1 MKFEV
6 EEISSTRRKLA
17 IEIPAERV
25 ATEFERAFREI
36 ARRATI
42 RGFRPGKAPRG
53 VIERQFG
60 DEIRNEV
67 LSSLV
72 REGFSAAVDESKTEM
87 VSQPELD
94 IGTFDPKEALKFSAT
109 VDVLPPMPEVDTAGF
124 KITRPRVAI
133 TDEDIDKVLE
143 QLRMRHGELVPVEG
157 RSELAR
163 GDFATIS
170 ISAESD
176 GEPVPGL
183 QVESATVEVAGG
195 QLPEVIEER
204 LAIARLGET
213 FTVEGPPP
221 DGAPPELKDKQL
233 RYTVTA
239 SAIQERRLPALDD
252 EFAKDHG
259 DCETLGELRTRIREQ
274 LEREG
279 NRRADLAARES
290 LIDELVKRSPIDVPE
305 TFVARRIDALLREF
319 LMELGARGLQLSGP
333 EHETEA
339 REKLRPRAEREVRR
353 DLLLDVVGRQLDV
366 RVTDEEL
373 AEQIGN
379 IVASGGKHAD
389 RLREHYAHD
398 HARDAVR
405 TEMTRGRTLEQLVA
419 RADVTEV
426 DAREATS
433 GKE

>member
-60 DEIRNEV
+60 EEIRNEV

-72 REGFSAAVDESKTEM
+72 REGFSTAVDESKIEM

-94 IGTFDPKEALKFSAT
+94 IGTFDPKEALTFSAT
-109 VDVLPPMPEVDTAGF
+109 VDVLPPMPEVDTTGF

-133 TDEDIDKVLE
+133 TDEDVDKVLE

-157 RSELAR
+157 RTELAR
-163 GDFATIS
+163 GDFATIH
-170 ISAESD
+170 IEAESD

-195 QLPEVIEER
+195 QLPAVIEER
-204 LAIARLGET
+204 LALARVGET

-221 DGAPPELKDKQL
+221 DGAPPELHDKQL
-233 RYTVTA
+233 RYTVA
-239 SAIQERRLPALDD
+239 VNAIQERRLPALDD

-259 DCETLGELRTRIREQ
+259 DCDTLAELRTRIHEQ

-279 NRRADLAARES
+279 NRRADLVARES

-305 TFVARRIDALLREF
+305 SFVARRIDGLLREF

-405 TEMTRGRTLEQLVA
+405 TEMTRGRTLEQLVS

-426 DAREATS
+426 DARDATS

>member
-25 ATEFERAFREI
+25 SSEFERAFRDI
-36 ARRATI
+36 SRRASI

-72 REGFSAAVDESKTEM
+72 RESFSSAIEDSKIEM

-94 IGTFDPKEALKFSAT
+94 IGDFDPKAPLTFSAT
-109 VDVLPPMPEVDTAGF
+109 VDVLPPMPEVDTKGF
-124 KITRPRVAI
+124 AITRPRVAI
-133 TDEDIDKVLE
+133 VDEDVDKVLE

-157 RSELAR
+157 RTEVAR
-163 GDFATIS
+163 GDFATIG
-170 ISAESD
+170 ITAESD
-176 GEPVPGL
+176 GEAIEGL
-183 QVESATVEVAGG
+183 TVESATVEVAGG
-195 QLPEVIEER
+195 QLPPVIDER
-204 LAIARLGET
+204 LALARVGET

-221 DGAPPELKDKQL
+221 DGAPPELKDKQVS
-233 RYTVTA
+233 YTVTV

-259 DCETLGELRTRIREQ
+259 DCETLAELRTRIREQ

-279 NRRADLAARES
+279 NRRADMVAREG
-290 LIDELVKRSPIDVPE
+290 LIDELVKRNPIDLPE
-305 TFVARRIDALLREF
+305 SFVVRRIDGLLREF
-319 LMELGARGLQLSGP
+319 LMELGSRGLQLSGP

-366 RVTDEEL
+366 RVNDEEL
-373 AEQIGN
+373 AEQLGRI
-379 IVASGGKHAD
+379 IASGGKHAD
-389 RLREHYAHD
+389 HLREHYAHD

-405 TEMTRGRTLEQLVA
+405 TEMSRGRALEQLLSL
-419 RADVTEV
+419 ADVKEV
-426 DAREATS
+426 DAREPDP

>member
-6 EEISSTRRKLA
+6 EEVSSTRRKLA

-25 ATEFERAFREI
+25 SSEFERAYRDI

-60 DEIRNEV
+60 EEIRNEV

-72 REGFSAAVDESKTEM
+72 REGFSTAIEDSKIEM

-94 IGTFDPKEALKFSAT
+94 IGTFDPKAALTFSAT
-109 VDVLPPMPEVDTAGF
+109 VDILPPMPEVDTTGF
-124 KITRPRVAI
+124 TVTRPRVAI
-133 TDEDIDKVLE
+133 TDDDVDKVLE

-157 RSELAR
+157 RGEVAR
-163 GDFATIS
+163 GDFATVRIE
-170 ISAESD
+170 AESD

-195 QLPEVIEER
+195 QLPPVIDER
-204 LAIARLGET
+204 LALARVGET
-213 FTVEGPPP
+213 FTVDGPPP
-221 DGAPPELKDKQL
+221 DGAPPELTDKQL
-233 RYTVTA
+233 RYTVTV
-239 SAIQERRLPALDD
+239 SAIAERRLPALDD

-259 DCETLGELRTRIREQ
+259 DCETLAELRTRIQEQ

-279 NRRADLAARES
+279 NRRADMVARES
-290 LIDELVKRSPIDVPE
+290 LIDELVKRNPIDVPE
-305 TFVARRIDALLREF
+305 TFVGRRIDGLLREF
-319 LMELGARGLQLSGP
+319 LMELGSRGLQLSGP
-333 EHETEA
+333 EHEAEA

-353 DLLLDVVGRQLDV
+353 DLLLDVVARQLDV

-373 AEQIGN
+373 AEQIGR
-379 IVASGGKHAD
+379 IVASGGKHAEQV
-389 RLREHYAHD
+389 REHYAHD

-405 TEMTRGRTLEQLVA
+405 TEMTRGRTLEQLVS
-419 RADVTEV
+419 RADVKEV

-433 GKE
+433 GQE

>member
-6 EEISSTRRKLA
+6 EEVSSTRRKLA

-25 ATEFERAFREI
+25 ASEFERAYRDV
-36 ARRATI
+36 ARRASI

-60 DEIRNEV
+60 DQIREEV
-67 LSSLV
+67 LTSLV
-72 REGFSAAVDESKTEM
+72 REGFSSAVEDARIEM
-87 VSQPELD
+87 VSQPELEL
-94 IGTFDPKEALKFSAT
+94 GTLDPKAALSFSAA
-109 VDVLPPMPEVDTAGF
+109 VDVMPPMPEIATGGF
-124 KITRPRVAI
+124 TVTRPRVDT
-133 TDEDIDKVLE
+133 TDEDVDKVLE

-157 RSELAR
+157 RTELAR
-163 GDFATIS
+163 GDFATIR
-170 ISAESD
+170 IDAESD

-183 QVESATVEVAGG
+183 AVESATVEVAGG
-195 QLPEVIEER
+195 QLPQVIDER
-204 LAIARLGET
+204 LALARVGET

-221 DGAPPELKDKQL
+221 DGAPPELADKQL
-233 RYTVTA
+233 RYTVA
-239 SAIQERRLPALDD
+239 VSAIAERRLPALDD

-259 DCETLGELRTRIREQ
+259 DCETLAELRTRIREQ
-274 LEREG
+274 LDREG
-279 NRRADLAARES
+279 NRRADLVARES
-290 LIDELVKRSPIDVPE
+290 LVDELVKRNAIDVPE
-305 TFVARRIDALLREF
+305 SFVARRIDGLLREF

-353 DLLLDVVGRQLDV
+353 DLLLDAVARQFDV

-373 AEQIGN
+373 AEQIGR
-379 IVASGGKHAD
+379 IVASSGKHAEQ
-389 RLREHYAHD
+389 LREHYAHG

-405 TEMTRGRTLEQLVA
+405 AEMTRGRTLEQLVS
-419 RADVTEV
+419 RADVKQV
-426 DAREATS
+426 DAREPTP